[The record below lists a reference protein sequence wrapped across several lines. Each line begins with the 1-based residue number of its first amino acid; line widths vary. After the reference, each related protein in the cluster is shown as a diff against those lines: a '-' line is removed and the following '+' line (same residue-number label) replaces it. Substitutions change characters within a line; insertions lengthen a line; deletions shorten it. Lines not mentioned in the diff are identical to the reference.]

1 MRCTSAL
8 ASMAVM
14 AGLVAAHAGQDHT
27 KEQAIRRDY
36 LQHTKNSLSHCSAK
50 IKARGLEARNIKRR
64 EQLARDMAEKRGIS
78 LINCM
83 YCPPPPPFPLLNTG
97 VRGKQLSLW

>member
-1 MRCTSAL
+1 MRCSSAL
-8 ASMAVM
+8 ASIAVM
-14 AGLVAAHAGQDHT
+14 AGLVAAHAGGDHH

-64 EQLARDMAEKRGIS
+64 EQLAREAAEKRGIS
-78 LINCM
+78 LLNCM
-83 YCPPPPPFPLLNTG
+83 CGPIALADTREERSFAGIPY
-97 VRGKQLSLW
+97 